1 MKTLR
6 SNDRAGFDWSARTDR
21 MFNDL
26 ESGLWYFRTREGN
39 NIGPFRYK
47 SEAEEML
54 CRFTE
59 GVAAAAQ
66 KAATVEK
73 LRFRPG
79 AVSRVDETAYFLA
92 SQRG

>member
-6 SNDRAGFDWSARTDR
+6 SNNAGSEWFARTDR
-21 MFNDL
+21 MFNDP

-39 NIGPFRYK
+39 DIGPFRYK

-54 CRFTE
+54 TRFIA
-59 GVAAAAQ
+59 GVEATAQ
-66 KAATVEK
+66 KASAIEK
-73 LRFRPG
+73 LRFRPA
-79 AVSRVDETAYFLA
+79 AVSRVSEADFLHA